1 MGGKKMEVKE
11 DLIELL
17 KTGDDD
23 DLRSLRDN
31 LLKIP
36 EEERL
41 GLDITEDRAGTK
53 YMRCMIVKAGTL
65 IVGATH
71 KTEDSWEVLEGEIHV
86 RELGQ
91 PYKLL
96 KKGDKG
102 LGVVGTFRIGV
113 AETDVLWMNECDMP
127 KWVKHGNEYKYLT
140 NMTNWEMFLERWGFT
155 EEEIQRHMDS
165 REVHK
170 TYIKQVYVGKS
181 FIHGNGCFS
190 EVFQHKGSW
199 LGKAIIGE
207 KYTMLGR
214 YINHSSEPNVQFNF
228 NSDDVSVIAL
238 KDIRPGEELTVDYN
252 RNAEQLGVAECL
264 SQQ

>member
-1 MGGKKMEVKE
+1 MVVKE

-41 GLDITEDRAGTK
+41 GLDITEDRVGDK
-53 YMRCMIVKAGTL
+53 YLRCMIAKEGTL
-65 IVGATH
+65 IVGDIHT
-71 KTEDSWEVLEGEIHV
+71 KEDTWEVLEGEIHV

-102 LGVVGTFRIGV
+102 LGAAGTFRIGV
-113 AETDVLWMNECDMP
+113 TETGVLWMNECSIP
-127 KWVKHGNEYKYLT
+127 KWVKPGNEYKYLT
-140 NMTNWEMFLERWGFT
+140 TMTDWEMFLERWGLT
-155 EEEIQRHMDS
+155 EESIQKEMDS
-165 REVHK
+165 RPVHMVLFEYLK
-170 TYIKQVYVGKS
+170 IQKS
-181 FIHGNGCFS
+181 EIHGNG
-190 EVFQHKGSW
+190 VFTQIKRHKGDW
-199 LGKAIIGE
+199 LGWARHEGKGCS
-207 KYTMLGR
+207 LGR
-214 YINHSSEPNVQFNF
+214 HINHSSTPNVQFNF
-228 NSDDVSVIAL
+228 DDDTVDVVTLREILA
-238 KDIRPGEELTVDYN
+238 GEELFVDYN